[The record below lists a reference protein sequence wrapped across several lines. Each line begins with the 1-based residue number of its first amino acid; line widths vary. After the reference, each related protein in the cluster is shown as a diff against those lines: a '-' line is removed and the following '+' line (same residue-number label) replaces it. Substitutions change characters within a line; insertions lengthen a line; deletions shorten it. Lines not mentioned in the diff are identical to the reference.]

1 MSNDSPI
8 RYLEE
13 IDGVEK
19 VIYRASAIG
28 GCVRAFVACARGVA
42 KQDPP
47 EKFATIFEE
56 GHIAEPQ
63 ILSMWEEH
71 GGAPARD
78 SQHEIDWEVVDG
90 IIIRGHVDGLY
101 TEDDGNTGIYECKKF
116 RESTVDAWIKKGVE
130 VHETY
135 PWQVSALMHGW
146 NQREDYYPMVTMLG
160 GQWDGEKIVDL
171 FPQYLAMPPIPARA
185 FKKKV
190 AQIERLIAEDY
201 DPTDPDVPCTE
212 SYPCGYWKI
221 HPSTLAGGKK
231 ESAGVSVSVPARK
244 VPEEIEKALMND
256 ISWTSRIKGINDD
269 LTKIEAAR
277 REGRKVIAAWMAD
290 NGVKEGM
297 AGTLA
302 TPDYEMTRTVV
313 GPAEVKAYTRAGY
326 EKFAVKFVEKAK
338 KKDKHET
345 VEEATQ

>member
-8 RYLEE
+8 RYIEE
-13 IDGVEK
+13 IDGREV

-28 GCVRAFVACARGVA
+28 GCIRAFVACARGVV
-42 KQDPP
+42 KHPPP

-56 GHIAEPQ
+56 GHVAEPQ
-63 ILSMWEEH
+63 ILQMWEEH
-71 GGAPARD
+71 GGAPAQD
-78 SQHEIDWEVVDG
+78 LQHTIDWEVTDG
-90 IIIRGHVDGLY
+90 IIVRGHVDGLY
-101 TEDDGNTGIYECKKF
+101 TEDSGGIGIYECKKF

-146 NQREDYYPMVTMLG
+146 MQREDYYPMVTMLG

-185 FKKKV
+185 FKKKI
-190 AQIERLIAEDY
+190 ATIERLIAEGY
-201 DPTDPDVPCTE
+201 DPTDAEVPCTE

-221 HPSTLAGGKK
+221 HPSTLAGGKT
-231 ESAGVSVSVPARK
+231 AGGGGVSVTVRT

-256 ISWTSRIKGINDD
+256 ASWTARIKGLNDD

-277 REGRKVIAAWMAD
+277 REGREKLAQWMAQV
-290 NGVKEGM
+290 GVAEGQ
-297 AGTLA
+297 AGTVS
-302 TPDYEMTRTVV
+302 TKYYEVARTVV

-326 EKFAVKFVEKAK
+326 EKLTVKSIK
-338 KKDKHET
+338 ET
-345 VEEATQ
+345 TT